1 MNEHQIEKVSY
12 IASLI
17 VGEMQN
23 KLTTG
28 ERQELDTWLLEDVD
42 NFSLYEDLMNED
54 KLGNDLN
61 ELFTYDHN
69 QAYEKLALKLFPTA
83 ITGKRVHFRVR
94 WYMVAAILVLVAG
107 GITYVALN
115 KDEKPIPRYSVVV
128 AQKKSPG
135 IQPDS
140 KKAVLVLADGST
152 IVLNEMNNGNIARQG
167 NVAVLKNKNGQL
179 EYQYSGLST
188 TTTGLN
194 TLRTPRGG
202 EYQVILDDGTK
213 IWLNAASTLQFP
225 VHFNTNERRVALTGE
240 AYFEVAATAAPN
252 TGHKKSF
259 IVNVDNMEVQAVG
272 TSFNISAY
280 KEDNRSQTTVVE
292 GLVKVSRN
300 NSSNLVT
307 PGKKLI
313 ASDSAVTIEE
323 ADIKQEI
330 AWKNGEFV
338 FRNTSLRMVMNE
350 LARWYDMEV
359 VYEPGVP
366 SLHFSGEIER
376 ASDITKALQMLE
388 YTGGVSFTI
397 NKRMITV
404 HSGKK

>member
-42 NFSLYEDLMNED
+42 NFSLYEDLMDKD

-69 QAYEKLALKLFPTA
+69 QAYEKLALKLFPTE

-107 GITYVALN
+107 GITYLALN

-188 TTTGLN
+188 TTTGSN

-202 EYQVILDDGTK
+202 EYQVVLDDGTK

-225 VHFNTNERRVALTGE
+225 VHFNTNERRVVLTGE
-240 AYFEVAATAAPN
+240 AYFEVAAAVAPN

-280 KEDNRSQTTVVE
+280 NEDDRSQTTVVE

-313 ASDSAVTIEE
+313 ASDSSVTIEE

-338 FRNTSLRMVMNE
+338 FRNTSLKMVMNE
-350 LARWYDMEV
+350 LTRWYDMEV